1 VIRHLRQRA
10 DPLVLHPVHAL
21 FKRDAHQ
28 PGQRADHRRHK
39 QHRQRRFIALNQA
52 AHRIAATHPHELMCF
67 KRGSFCFHAII
78 NYW

>member
-1 VIRHLRQRA
+1 MIGHLRQRA

-21 FKRDAHQ
+21 FKRHAHQ
-28 PGQRADHRRHK
+28 TGQRANHRRH
-39 QHRQRRFIALNQA
+39 QQDRQRRFIALNQT
-52 AHRIAATHPHELMCF
+52 AHRIAATYPHELMCF